1 MIQRFSRG
9 GFALPELM
17 ITIAILGI
25 LAGIVVPYSISLWR
39 REQVNAAAQDLAGW
53 LALVR
58 QASLRR
64 TSTGCQVSFA
74 ESGDLAPG
82 DVLAEITTNSGC
94 ASLLAE
100 PQLRLQGV
108 AAINTLNMTRS
119 DANLQFTPRGT
130 VTNASDVIV
139 GFTVKGAAPQRC
151 VRITPVVGFIQI
163 GINSASANSSASCS
177 YDNTI

>member
-1 MIQRFSRG
+1 MIQRFCRG
-9 GFALPELM
+9 GFALSELM

-25 LAGIVVPYSISLWR
+25 ATGIVVPYSISLWR
-39 REQVNAAAQDLAGW
+39 REQVNSAAQDLAGW

-82 DVLAEITTNSGC
+82 DVLAEIKPGSGC
-94 ASLLAE
+94 EGQLAE
-100 PQLRLQGV
+100 PQLRLQGI
-108 AAINTLNMTRS
+108 AATNTLNITRS
-119 DANLQFTPRGT
+119 AANLQFTPRGT
-130 VTNASDVIV
+130 VTNASDVTF

-163 GINSASANSSASCS
+163 GINNASSNSSASCS